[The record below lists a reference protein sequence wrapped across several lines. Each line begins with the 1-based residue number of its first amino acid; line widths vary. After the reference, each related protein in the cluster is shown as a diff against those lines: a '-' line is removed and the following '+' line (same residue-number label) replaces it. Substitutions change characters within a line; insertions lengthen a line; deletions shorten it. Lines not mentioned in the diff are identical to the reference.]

1 MLPAK
6 AFALPFPVP
15 PTPSW
20 RELASNVYA
29 KFASYL
35 LRDPATRLQGGRTGS
50 DSEHRQHVTS
60 LAGYENPRSGHRT
73 RVSGGGV
80 RSYGYALSSGL
91 DQARAR
97 LGPRPPPSLTPPAGV
112 EPRDCH
118 TGTAASRGLETERK
132 RDETERSPA
141 TATGGWPLHGGSI
154 RNVNET

>member
-1 MLPAK
+1 MQSL
-6 AFALPFPVP
+6 
-15 PTPSW
+15 
-20 RELASNVYA
+20 LAISC
-29 KFASYL
+29 
-35 LRDPATRLQGGRTGS
+35 ATRRPGCRGGRTGS

-118 TGTAASRGLETERK
+118 TGTAALRGLETERK

-141 TATGGWPLHGGSI
+141 TATPGDSRFTGALMVRDEAFDVAKEEWL
-154 RNVNET
+154 R